1 MECTQCHTLNDDSYR
16 FCMKCGTPLVAPP
29 QPPAAEP
36 ARVEPVSPPAPVPEP
51 LPPVFTEPAPVPQP
65 AAQPQ
70 PPAWQPPAPQD
81 YPQPGYPQAGY
92 GQQNGAPQGYN
103 PPAQTPPGYPP
114 QSYAQPGYGQQQQPG
129 WGQPQ
134 YPNPQGGQMQPAQPQ
149 PSYYP
154 QQQQQGLP
162 PMIPGG
168 FGHVSMPNAVT
179 GGGSLWGPFAGY
191 GERRRHVGWLMDSKG
206 DSAEMLV
213 TKVSD
218 KFKERLIPNT
228 TLTLERLSGQGIV
241 VEKRP
246 YFIMRRGLA
255 SLGLYITQFGKD
267 LYVSLA
273 SFLKP
278 PISNVRVIVL
288 IVSVVFFL
296 FSTFALPAA
305 IAGSI
310 SSLGGMGLFGGMPD
324 MSGLITL
331 LCLVGP
337 LGTINSL
344 ALGIFLIYSIWKY
357 LSIKDF
363 WAGLRSTPTEFNED
377 DLMAMEKAV
386 EQTVRISLDE
396 IGLNPDDLNK
406 VI

>member
-1 MECTQCHTLNDDSYR
+1 MNEDYYN
-16 FCMKCGTPLVAPP
+16 FCMKCGAPLSAPP
-29 QPPAAEP
+29 VASESPAPESAAPQEVEPRPPVIPLPVNPPTPVRADIPPAAP
-36 ARVEPVSPPAPVPEP
+36 QGNPPAY
-51 LPPVFTEPAPVPQP
+51 PQP
-65 AAQPQ
+65 VT
-70 PPAWQPPAPQD
+70 
-81 YPQPGYPQAGY
+81 YPQPGTSPQSAMYPQPGTSPQSGY
-92 GQQNGAPQGYN
+92 PTNTY
-103 PPAQTPPGYPP
+103 PPANYSQPYQQPPYQQPAQPAWGQYPP
-114 QSYAQPGYGQQQQPG
+114 M
-129 WGQPQ
+129 
-134 YPNPQGGQMQPAQPQ
+134 GGQMQPAQPQ
-149 PSYYP
+149 SPYYP
-154 QQQQQGLP
+154 PQQSPLN
-162 PMIPGG
+162 MAPGG
-168 FGHVSMPNAVT
+168 YGHVTMPNAIT

-206 DSAEMLV
+206 DCAEKLV
-213 TKVSD
+213 SKVSE
-218 KFKERLIPNT
+218 KFKERQIPNT
-228 TLTLERLSGQGIV
+228 SLRQELLSGQGIV

-296 FSTFALPAA
+296 FTTFGLPAA
-305 IAGSI
+305 IAASL
-310 SSLGGMGLFGGMPD
+310 SDLGGMSMFGGMPD
-324 MSGLITL
+324 FSGLITL

-344 ALGIFLIYSIWKY
+344 ALGLFLIYSIWKY

-363 WAGLRSTPTEFNED
+363 WAGLRATPTEFNED

-386 EQTVRISLDE
+386 EQTVRIALDE

>member
-1 MECTQCHTLNDDSYR
+1 MECSQCHTMNEDYYN
-16 FCMKCGTPLVAPP
+16 FCMKCGAPLSAPPVAPESSAPESAAP
-29 QPPAAEP
+29 QEA
-36 ARVEPVSPPAPVPEP
+36 EP
-51 LPPVFTEPAPVPQP
+51 LPPVIPLPVNPPPVSAPPGNQPSGYPQGS
-65 AAQPQ
+65 QPG
-70 PPAWQPPAPQD
+70 AFPQQAS
-81 YPQPGYPQAGY
+81 YPQPGVYPQ
-92 GQQNGAPQGYN
+92 QGGGPTNTY
-103 PPAQTPPGYPP
+103 PPANYQQPPYQPPYQQPAQPAWSQYPP
-114 QSYAQPGYGQQQQPG
+114 M
-129 WGQPQ
+129 
-134 YPNPQGGQMQPAQPQ
+134 GGQMQPAQPQ
-149 PSYYP
+149 SPYYP
-154 QQQQQGLP
+154 PQQAPLN
-162 PMIPGG
+162 MAPGG
-168 FGHVSMPNAVT
+168 YGHVTMPNSLT

-206 DSAEMLV
+206 DCAEKLV
-213 TKVSD
+213 IKVSE
-218 KFKERLIPNT
+218 KFKERQIPNT
-228 TLTLERLSGQGIV
+228 SLRQELLSGQGIV

-296 FSTFALPAA
+296 FTTFGLPAA
-305 IAGSI
+305 IAASL
-310 SSLGGMGLFGGMPD
+310 SSLGGMSMFGGMPD
-324 MSGLITL
+324 FSGLITL

-363 WAGLRSTPTEFNED
+363 WAGLRATPTEFNED

-386 EQTVRISLDE
+386 EQTVRIALDE